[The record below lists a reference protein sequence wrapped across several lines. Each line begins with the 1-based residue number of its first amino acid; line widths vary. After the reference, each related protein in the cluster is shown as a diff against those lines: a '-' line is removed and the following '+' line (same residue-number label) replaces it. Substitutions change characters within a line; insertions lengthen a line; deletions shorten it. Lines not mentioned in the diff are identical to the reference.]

1 MDYSVHGV
9 AKSRT
14 QLSDFHFPFTFTV
27 SSTPLHCSSI
37 RTCKHWPSTSEAHVC
52 TRVPKAP
59 LPSPEGTCLHGH
71 QRAGLSGRITA
82 GKLLGPSLLGTQRR
96 SVALQLWQDSRA
108 AQDGGMHQ
116 TLRLAV
122 YMKMM
127 DTVSSLKPSESQGFG
142 ACQTATRTQVH
153 KVPPRHP
160 EPRFLLTWK
169 SLAPCGTW
177 LLAESLEPCS
187 GELVP

>member
-1 MDYSVHGV
+1 MCALRSP
-9 AKSRT
+9 RN
-14 QLSDFHFPFTFTV
+14 P
-27 SSTPLHCSSI
+27 P
-37 RTCKHWPSTSEAHVC
+37 
-52 TRVPKAP
+52 
-59 LPSPEGTCLHGH
+59 PSPEGTCLHGP
-71 QRAGLSGRITA
+71 QRAGLSGRIIA
-82 GKLLGPSLLGTQRR
+82 GKQLGPSLLGTQQR
-96 SVALQLWQDSRA
+96 SIALQLWQDSRA

-116 TLRLAV
+116 MLRLAV
-122 YMKMM
+122 YVKMM

-142 ACQTATRTQVH
+142 ACQTAARTQVH
-153 KVPPRHP
+153 KLPPRHP